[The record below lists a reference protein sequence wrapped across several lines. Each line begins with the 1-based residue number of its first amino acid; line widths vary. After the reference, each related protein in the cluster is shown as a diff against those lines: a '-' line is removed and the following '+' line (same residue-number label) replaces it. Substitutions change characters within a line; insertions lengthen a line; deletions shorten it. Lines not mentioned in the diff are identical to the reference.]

1 MYFPVSG
8 IEVQPWVPP
17 LAAFAISLVTS
28 TGGVSGAFLLL
39 PFQVSVLGFVS
50 PSVTS
55 TNHLFNVIATP
66 AGVWRYWR
74 EHRMLW
80 PLGLSLVAGAVPGV
94 LIGLAVRILLL
105 PDAFRFRIFA
115 GCVLLAVALRLVQS
129 LVSDPH
135 PSRPSGAA
143 ARVEVHA
150 LSIRQVTYSFAGQVY
165 HFRPWVVFIVAL
177 IVGLVGGAYGIG
189 GGALIAPILV
199 GSFRLPV
206 YTIAGATLFCT
217 AATSSVAV
225 VASQTLQ
232 AVSASAAVHPDWRL
246 GLLFG
251 AGGVAGMWVGA
262 RLQKYVPQKVIISV
276 LIVGALI
283 PAVRYLMPL
292 LGW

>member
-17 LAAFAISLVTS
+17 LAAFVISLVTS

-80 PLGLSLVAGAVPGV
+80 PLGLSLMAGAIPGV
-94 LIGLAVRILLL
+94 LIGLSVRIVLL
-105 PDAFRFRIFA
+105 PDASRFRVFA
-115 GCVLLAVALRLVQS
+115 GCVLLLVALRLVRS
-129 LVSDPH
+129 LVSDRH
-135 PSRPSGAA
+135 QSRPSGAA
-143 ARVEVHA
+143 ARVAIHA
-150 LSIRQVTYSFAGQVY
+150 LSIRQVTYGFGDQV
-165 HFRPWVVFIVAL
+165 HRFRPWVVFIMAV

-206 YTIAGATLFCT
+206 HTIAGATLFCT

-225 VASQTLQ
+225 VASHTLQ
-232 AVSASAAVHPDWRL
+232 AVSPSAAVHPDWRL

-262 RLQKYVPQKVIISV
+262 RLQKYVPQKMIIAV
-276 LIVGALI
+276 LIVGALV
-283 PAVRYLMPL
+283 PAIRYLNPL